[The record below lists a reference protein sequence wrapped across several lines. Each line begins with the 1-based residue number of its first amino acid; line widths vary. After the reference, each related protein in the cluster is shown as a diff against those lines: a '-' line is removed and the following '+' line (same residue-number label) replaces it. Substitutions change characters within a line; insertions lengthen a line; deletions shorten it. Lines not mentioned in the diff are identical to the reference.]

1 MSGLSLVLYLSG
13 TALAQVRGGGH
24 APEATHRADPDDTHG
39 KADAKED
46 AKQGDFVTRIQRNT
60 ELNEKINGLLKA
72 TGWTT
77 GLSNAAMGFRN
88 QGQFLAGL
96 NAAND
101 LGVTF
106 AQFRMTM
113 MSKNP
118 PLSLGQTIHQLK
130 PNLTE
135 KEVDKAED
143 KAEKEAKL
151 DEKTKPTTK
160 PTT

>member
-72 TGWTT
+72 TGWTSS
-77 GLSNAAMGFRN
+77 LSMAAMGFPD
-88 QGQFLAGL
+88 QGRFISALLA
-96 NAAND
+96 AKH
-101 LGVTF
+101 LGVSFDTF
-106 AQFRMTM
+106 KMTM

-130 PNLTE
+130 PNLTG
-135 KEVDKAED
+135 KEVDQEAD
-143 KAEKEAKL
+143 KAEREAKL
-151 DEKTKPTTK
+151 DEKTKSTTK